1 MRLPLTKALE
11 HRLRGRA
18 IHITEREG
26 RFFVKFDTLEI
37 AGLRDTSL
45 EITLLGQ
52 GLPLA
57 THSSSIRRPRPG
69 EIITF
74 DRLEGEI
81 EVTDAV
87 SPRPRFMSMKNWE
100 GNFLW

>member
-11 HRLRGRA
+11 HRLRGHA

-74 DRLEGEI
+74 ARLEGEI
-81 EVTDAV
+81 EVTDTV
-87 SPRPRFMSMKNWE
+87 RPSPRFMPPGRWD
-100 GNFLW
+100 GNFPW

>member
-18 IHITEREG
+18 IHIAEREG
-26 RFFVKFDTLEI
+26 RFFVKFDTLEV
-37 AGLRDTSL
+37 AGLRDGSL

-57 THSSSIRRPRPG
+57 NHSSSVRRPRPG

-87 SPRPRFMSMKNWE
+87 SPRPRFMPPVRW
-100 GNFLW
+100 GGDFLW